1 MATYNAIKYNV
12 DYAGKAGSLV
22 PISDTTISSGD
33 SNVILSIDGTF
44 DEHFIIF
51 NAVHP
56 SASNADFGANFRST
70 GSSGNFNVGKQTGFY
85 RCTQEENGSGETFA
99 YQSGKDVAGNSGS
112 DFEIGSS
119 LGNANHDGISG
130 YMSIFNAGSTTFQKS
145 FFIVADETHG
155 GNIQIMSFVSG
166 YVRTT
171 DALTGIRFRM
181 SSGNLDSGSFQ
192 LFGVH
197 R

>member
-22 PISDTTISSGD
+22 PISDTTISSD
-33 SNVILSIDGTF
+33 SNVVLTIAGTYA
-44 DEHFIIF
+44 EHFIIF

-56 SASNADFGANFRST
+56 ASSNENFGVNFRST
-70 GSSGNFNVGKQTGFY
+70 GSSGNFDVGKQTGFY
-85 RCTQEENGSGETFA
+85 RCTQEENGSGHTFA
-99 YQSGKDVAGNSGS
+99 YQSGKDLAGNSSS
-112 DFEIGSS
+112 DQEIGSS
-119 LGNANHDGISG
+119 LGNSAHDSISG

-171 DALTGIRFRM
+171 DALTGIRFQM
-181 SSGNLDSGSFQ
+181 SSGNLDSGSIQ

>member
-22 PISDTTISSGD
+22 PISDTTISSD
-33 SNVILSIDGTF
+33 SNVILTIDGTY

-56 SASNADFGANFRST
+56 ASANENFGVNFRST

-85 RCTQEENGSGETFA
+85 RCTQEENGSGHTSA
-99 YQSGKDVAGNSGS
+99 YQSGKDLAGNSSS
-112 DFEIGSS
+112 DQEIGSS
-119 LGNANHDGISG
+119 LGNSAHDSISG

-171 DALTGIRFRM
+171 DALTGIRFQM
-181 SSGNLDSGSFQ
+181 SSGNLDSGSIQ

>member
-22 PISDTTISSGD
+22 PISDTTISSD
-33 SNVILSIDGTF
+33 SNVVLTIDGTY

-56 SASNADFGANFRST
+56 ASSNENFGVNFRST
-70 GSSGNFNVGKQTGFY
+70 GSSGNFDVGKQTGFY
-85 RCTQEENGSGETFA
+85 RCTQEENGSGHTFA
-99 YQSGKDVAGNSGS
+99 YQSGKDLAGNSSS
-112 DFEIGSS
+112 DQEIGSS
-119 LGNANHDGISG
+119 LGNSAHDSISG

-145 FFIVADETHG
+145 FFIVAYYTHG

-171 DALTGIRFRM
+171 DALTGIRFQM
-181 SSGNLDSGSFQ
+181 SSGNLDSGSIQ

>member
-51 NAVHP
+51 NAIHP
-56 SASNADFGANFRST
+56 DEANRDFGA
-70 GSSGNFNVGKQTGFY
+70 NFNVGKQTGFY

-99 YQSGKDVAGNSGS
+99 YQSGKDIANNGTG
-112 DFEIGSS
+112 DAEIGSS

>member
-22 PISDTTISSGD
+22 PISDTTISSD
-33 SNVILSIDGTF
+33 SNVILTIDGTY

-56 SASNADFGANFRST
+56 ASANENFGVNFRST

-85 RCTQEENGSGETFA
+85 RCTQEENGSGHTFA
-99 YQSGKDVAGNSGS
+99 YQSGKDLAGNSSS
-112 DFEIGSS
+112 DQEIGSS
-119 LGNANHDGISG
+119 LGNSAHDSISG

-171 DALTGIRFRM
+171 DALTGIRFQM
-181 SSGNLDSGSFQ
+181 SSGNLDSGSIQ

>member
-22 PISDTTISSGD
+22 PISDTTISSD
-33 SNVILSIDGTF
+33 SNVILTIDGTY

-56 SASNADFGANFRST
+56 ASANENFGVNFRST

-85 RCTQEENGSGETFA
+85 RCTQEENGSGHAFSYE
-99 YQSGKDVAGNSGS
+99 SGKDLAGNSSS
-112 DFEIGSS
+112 DAEIGSS
-119 LGNANHDGISG
+119 LGNSDHDSISG

-171 DALTGIRFRM
+171 DALTGIRFQM
-181 SSGNLDSGSFQ
+181 SSGNLDSGSIQ
-192 LFGVH
+192 LFGVY

>member
-22 PISDTTISSGD
+22 PISDTTISSD
-33 SNVILSIDGTF
+33 SNVVLTIDGTY

-56 SASNADFGANFRST
+56 ASSNENFGVNFRST
-70 GSSGNFNVGKQTGFY
+70 GSSGNFDVGKQTGFY
-85 RCTQEENGSGETFA
+85 RCTKEENGSGHTFA
-99 YQSGKDVAGNSGS
+99 YQSGKDLAGNSSS
-112 DFEIGSS
+112 DQEIGSS
-119 LGNANHDGISG
+119 LGNSAHDSISG
-130 YMSIFNAGSTTFQKS
+130 YMSIFNAGSTRFQKS

-171 DALTGIRFRM
+171 AALTGIRFQM
-181 SSGNLDSGSFQ
+181 SSGNLDSGSIQ

>member
-22 PISDTTISSGD
+22 PISDTTISSD
-33 SNVILSIDGTF
+33 SNVVLTIDGTY

-56 SASNADFGANFRST
+56 ASSNENFGVNFRST

-85 RCTQEENGSGETFA
+85 RCTQEENGSGHTFA
-99 YQSGKDVAGNSGS
+99 YQSGKDLAGNSSS
-112 DFEIGSS
+112 DQEIGSS
-119 LGNANHDGISG
+119 LGNSAHDSISG

-171 DALTGIRFRM
+171 DALTGIRFQM
-181 SSGNLDSGSFQ
+181 SSGNLDSGSIQ

>member
-22 PISDTTISSGD
+22 PISDTTISSD
-33 SNVILSIDGTF
+33 SNVVLTIDGTY

-56 SASNADFGANFRST
+56 ASSNENFGVNFRST
-70 GSSGNFNVGKQTGFY
+70 GSSGNFDVGKQTGFY
-85 RCTQEENGSGETFA
+85 RCTQEENGSGHTFA
-99 YQSGKDVAGNSGS
+99 YQSGKDLAGNSSS
-112 DFEIGSS
+112 DQEIGSS
-119 LGNANHDGISG
+119 LGNSAHDSISG

-171 DALTGIRFRM
+171 DALTGIRFQM
-181 SSGNLDSGSFQ
+181 SSGNLDSGSIQ

>member
-22 PISDTTISSGD
+22 PISDTTISSD
-33 SNVILSIDGTF
+33 SNVILTIDGTY

-56 SASNADFGANFRST
+56 ASANENFGVNFRST

-85 RCTQEENGSGETFA
+85 RCTQEENGSGHTFA
-99 YQSGKDVAGNSGS
+99 YQSGKDLAGNSSS
-112 DFEIGSS
+112 DQEIGSS
-119 LGNANHDGISG
+119 LGNSAHDSISG

-181 SSGNLDSGSFQ
+181 SSGNLDSGSIQ

>member
-22 PISDTTISSGD
+22 PISDTTISSD
-33 SNVILSIDGTF
+33 SNVVLTIDGTY

-56 SASNADFGANFRST
+56 ASANENFGVNFRST
-70 GSSGNFNVGKQTGFY
+70 GSSGSFNVGKQTAFY

-99 YQSGKDVAGNSGS
+99 YQSGKDIANNGTG
-112 DFEIGSS
+112 DAEIGSS

-181 SSGNLDSGSFQ
+181 SSGNLDSGSIQ

>member
-22 PISDTTISSGD
+22 PISDTTISSD
-33 SNVILSIDGTF
+33 SNVTLTIDGTY

-56 SASNADFGANFRST
+56 ASSNENFGVNFRST
-70 GSSGNFNVGKQTGFY
+70 GSSGSFNVGKQTGFY
-85 RCTQEENGSGETFA
+85 RCTQEENGSGHTFA
-99 YQSGKDVAGNSGS
+99 YQSGKDLAGNSSS
-112 DFEIGSS
+112 DQEIGSS
-119 LGNANHDGISG
+119 LGNANHDSISG
-130 YMSIFNAGSTTFQKS
+130 YMSIFNAGSTTFEKS

-171 DALTGIRFRM
+171 DALTGVRFQM
-181 SSGNLDSGSFQ
+181 SSGNLDSGSIQ

>member
-1 MATYNAIKYNV
+1 MAVYN
-12 DYAGKAGSLV
+12 
-22 PISDTTISSGD
+22 
-33 SNVILSIDGTF
+33 
-44 DEHFIIF
+44 FIIF

-119 LGNANHDGISG
+119 LGNANHDSISG

>member
-56 SASNADFGANFRST
+56 DEANRDFGANL
-70 GSSGNFNVGKQTGFY
+70 NDL
-85 RCTQEENGSGETFA
+85 CT
-99 YQSGKDVAGNSGS
+99 
-112 DFEIGSS
+112 S
-119 LGNANHDGISG
+119 L
-130 YMSIFNAGSTTFQKS
+130 
-145 FFIVADETHG
+145 
-155 GNIQIMSFVSG
+155 
-166 YVRTT
+166 
-171 DALTGIRFRM
+171 
-181 SSGNLDSGSFQ
+181 
-192 LFGVH
+192 
-197 R
+197 

>member
-22 PISDTTISSGD
+22 PISDTTISSD
-33 SNVILSIDGTF
+33 SNVILTIDGTY

-56 SASNADFGANFRST
+56 ASANENFGVNFRST

-85 RCTQEENGSGETFA
+85 RCTQEENGSGHTFT
-99 YQSGKDVAGNSGS
+99 YESGKDLAGNSSS
-112 DFEIGSS
+112 DAEIGSS
-119 LGNANHDGISG
+119 LGNSDHDSISG

-181 SSGNLDSGSFQ
+181 SSGNLDSGSIQ

>member
-22 PISDTTISSGD
+22 PISDTTISSD
-33 SNVILSIDGTF
+33 SNVILTIDGTY

-56 SASNADFGANFRST
+56 ASANENFGVNFRST
-70 GSSGNFNVGKQTGFY
+70 GSSGSFNVGKQTAFY

-99 YQSGKDVAGNSGS
+99 YQSGKDIANNGTG
-112 DFEIGSS
+112 DAEIGSS

-181 SSGNLDSGSFQ
+181 SSGNLDSGSIQ

>member
-22 PISDTTISSGD
+22 PISDTTISSD
-33 SNVILSIDGTF
+33 SNVVLTIDGTY

-56 SASNADFGANFRST
+56 ASSNENFGVNFRST
-70 GSSGNFNVGKQTGFY
+70 GSSGNFDVGKQTGFY
-85 RCTQEENGSGETFA
+85 RCTQEENGSGHTFA
-99 YQSGKDVAGNSGS
+99 YQSGKDLAGNSSS
-112 DFEIGSS
+112 DQEIGSS
-119 LGNANHDGISG
+119 LGNSAHDSISG
-130 YMSIFNAGSTTFQKS
+130 YLSIFNAGSTTFQKS

-171 DALTGIRFRM
+171 DALTGIRFQM
-181 SSGNLDSGSFQ
+181 SSGNLDSGSIQ

>member
-22 PISDTTISSGD
+22 PISDTTISSD
-33 SNVILSIDGTF
+33 SNVVLTIDGTY

-56 SASNADFGANFRST
+56 PSSNENFGVNFRST
-70 GSSGNFNVGKQTGFY
+70 GSSGNFDVGKQTGFY
-85 RCTQEENGSGETFA
+85 RCTQEENGSGHTFA
-99 YQSGKDVAGNSGS
+99 YQSGKDLAGNSSS
-112 DFEIGSS
+112 DQEIGSS
-119 LGNANHDGISG
+119 LGNSAHDSISG

>member
-1 MATYNAIKYNV
+1 MI
-12 DYAGKAGSLV
+12 
-22 PISDTTISSGD
+22 
-33 SNVILSIDGTF
+33 
-44 DEHFIIF
+44 
-51 NAVHP
+51 
-56 SASNADFGANFRST
+56 
-70 GSSGNFNVGKQTGFY
+70 
-85 RCTQEENGSGETFA
+85 QEENGSGETFA
-99 YQSGKDVAGNSGS
+99 YQSGKDIAGNGTG
-112 DFEIGSS
+112 DDEIGSS

-181 SSGNLDSGSFQ
+181 SSGNLEAGSFQ
-192 LFGVH
+192 LFGVNNGIL
-197 R
+197 

>member
-22 PISDTTISSGD
+22 PISDTTISSD
-33 SNVILSIDGTF
+33 SNVVLTIDGTY

-56 SASNADFGANFRST
+56 ASSNENFGVNFRST
-70 GSSGNFNVGKQTGFY
+70 GSSGNFDVGKQTGFY
-85 RCTQEENGSGETFA
+85 RCTQEENGSGHTFA
-99 YQSGKDVAGNSGS
+99 YQSGKDLAGNSSS
-112 DFEIGSS
+112 DQEIGSS
-119 LGNANHDGISG
+119 LGNSAHDSISG
-130 YMSIFNAGSTTFQKS
+130 YLSIFNAASTTFQKS

-171 DALTGIRFRM
+171 DALTGIRFQM
-181 SSGNLDSGSFQ
+181 SSGNLDSGSIQ

>member
-1 MATYNAIKYNV
+1 MMVYLVICQ
-12 DYAGKAGSLV
+12 SL
-22 PISDTTISSGD
+22 
-33 SNVILSIDGTF
+33 
-44 DEHFIIF
+44 
-51 NAVHP
+51 
-56 SASNADFGANFRST
+56 
-70 GSSGNFNVGKQTGFY
+70 
-85 RCTQEENGSGETFA
+85 TQEAQHF
-99 YQSGKDVAGNSGS
+99 K
-112 DFEIGSS
+112 
-119 LGNANHDGISG
+119 
-130 YMSIFNAGSTTFQKS
+130 K

>member
-22 PISDTTISSGD
+22 PISDTTISSD
-33 SNVILSIDGTF
+33 SNVILTIDGTY

-56 SASNADFGANFRST
+56 ASANENFGVNFRST
-70 GSSGNFNVGKQTGFY
+70 GSSGSFNVGKQTAFY
-85 RCTQEENGSGETFA
+85 ICTQEENGSGETFA
-99 YQSGKDVAGNSGS
+99 YQSGKDIANNGTG
-112 DFEIGSS
+112 DAEIGSS

-181 SSGNLDSGSFQ
+181 SSGNLDSGSIQ